1 MEMILGIVNLALGI
15 VNLLIAI
22 KKEKEGKEAPINW
35 IAAYLGMVVGAC
47 LIITQNLDECN

>member
-1 MEMILGIVNLALGI
+1 MILGIVNLALGI

-35 IAAYLGMVVGAC
+35 IAAFLGMVLGSC
-47 LIITQNLDECN
+47 IIITKI